1 MKEKDL
7 KDKMRGKMGELEK
20 FMEKAAYDEKSQIYK
35 ILGHAFSSSC
45 FLTSTLHLSSIFV
58 HNAVLATLSRNG

>member
-20 FMEKAAYDEKSQIYK
+20 FMEKAAYDEKSN
-35 ILGHAFSSSC
+35 L
-45 FLTSTLHLSSIFV
+45 
-58 HNAVLATLSRNG
+58 